1 MVMNASL
8 IIPTFNRPASCARLL
23 AALMP
28 QVFSRSFHGK
38 VEVIV
43 VDDNSRPAAHKQLHE
58 EPVKYPPGSIQV
70 IHREFSGGPSA
81 ARNTG
86 IVNAGGDILVFL
98 DDDCIPGDSFL
109 SEAARLH
116 AKYPQALLINGNLRS
131 LRNDSISRFWYHY
144 YSHAFNRDEGE
155 LYRIDR
161 VSSGNFSIKRSL
173 LEYFNP
179 LFDEGLPSREDYD
192 LYLRLDMAGIPIFKA
207 DSIQAT
213 IECRR
218 TLRELLRQRA
228 WYQRG
233 EILLH
238 RKYGDAFLREKQS
251 GQYPRPSLAFIH
263 IHTLLYLDRRI
274 RSLREGGF
282 SNE

>member
-1 MVMNASL
+1 MVMNISL
-8 IIPTFNRPASCARLL
+8 IIPTFNRPASCSRLL

-28 QVFSRSFHGK
+28 QVLSRSFDGK

-43 VDDNSRPAAHKQLHE
+43 VDDNSSHAPHKHLHE
-58 EPVKYPPGSIQV
+58 ERMKYPSGSIHV
-70 IHREFSGGPSA
+70 IHRQLSGGPSA

-109 SEAARLH
+109 SEAVRLH

-144 YSHAFNRDEGE
+144 YSHAFNRNEGE
-155 LYRIDR
+155 LYRINR
-161 VSSGNFSIKRSL
+161 ISSGNFSMKRSL
-173 LEYFNP
+173 LEHFDP

-207 DSIQAT
+207 DSIRAT

-218 TLRELLRQRA
+218 TLRELLRQQE

-233 EILLH
+233 EIFLH
-238 RKYGDAFLREKQS
+238 RKYGDAYLREKQS
-251 GQYPRPSLAFIH
+251 GQYPHPSLAFIH
-263 IHTLLYLDRRI
+263 IHILLYLDRKMRC
-274 RSLREGGF
+274 LRKGPLLK
-282 SNE
+282 